1 MPLYWRNNLEL
12 LAFCFICSVDALQVL
27 GELNSRFDSGKL
39 IIRIRL
45 ILRSIIKASSFG
57 AISDYLFQTGC

>member
-12 LAFCFICSVDALQVL
+12 LAFCFISSVDTQVL